1 MSRTIKQPYTGSKR
15 FDVTCRCHGS
25 CLYCRDNRTYSAKHR
40 AQLSDVGDPSNDEII
55 DDIEIDEEMN
65 NSYADDL

>member
-1 MSRTIKQPYTGSKR
+1 VSRTKRKPYSDSKR
-15 FDVTCRCHGS
+15 FDVTCRNHGS
-25 CLYCRDNRTYSAKHR
+25 CPYCRDNRTHSAKHR